1 MRDWATG
8 RAMGSWALTI
18 RMLALALIVG
28 VPALQSGC
36 GDEEAKESA
45 SDGDVGSHDAGGAG
59 ADGGP
64 GLDDVGTGERDAE
77 PSGPDLGVDGGPRAD
92 AGRADT
98 GPEDVGPEDLGPADL
113 GLADLGP
120 ADTGP
125 ADAGSQ
131 DAGPADAGGQPWDP
145 PFDPG
150 VCGAANHQWVAPD
163 RVGQPVT
170 WEPATIAHVSLE
182 QVRALAQEEGYED
195 WLEVR
200 HGVRVYNLR
209 YRTQDRGQVVEATAA
224 VGIPDDLPAGQPAPV
239 LVWLH
244 GTSGFMDDC
253 APSADAR
260 EAIVAPV
267 VLATQGYIAVAPD
280 FVGMNGFGP
289 PSPPGT
295 IMPYLVAEPT
305 ALSSIDGLRATLTS
319 LQHNSAELPVGD
331 TERLRGATQRSS
343 SSATCRT
350 MRPTSAS
357 PPWRLPCRPWTC
369 SGSGSGG
376 PATSAPPPRRWPS
389 CSRRCAG
396 GMALRRTCWGSSAT
410 SLQPGWPATCM
421 RPWRRAVTPMIC

>member
-1 MRDWATG
+1 M
-8 RAMGSWALTI
+8 
-18 RMLALALIVG
+18 
-28 VPALQSGC
+28 
-36 GDEEAKESA
+36 
-45 SDGDVGSHDAGGAG
+45 
-59 ADGGP
+59 
-64 GLDDVGTGERDAE
+64 
-77 PSGPDLGVDGGPRAD
+77 
-92 AGRADT
+92 
-98 GPEDVGPEDLGPADL
+98 
-113 GLADLGP
+113 
-120 ADTGP
+120 
-125 ADAGSQ
+125 
-131 DAGPADAGGQPWDP
+131 
-145 PFDPG
+145 
-150 VCGAANHQWVAPD
+150 
-163 RVGQPVT
+163 T

-195 WLEVR
+195 WLEVS

-331 TERLRGATQRSS
+331 TERLAVLGGSQGGHAALFFERYLPHYAPHLRLTAVAAAVPAMDLLGLWQWGTSHVCSTTEALAFVLEAMRWWYGAPADLLGILSDEPPARLASNLHEAMASGCDPDDLLDGFTQVEDVYTAETIARSVAARWDELEPLSCYFGANSLPGTPVPRVRDVPVLATFAEDDNLVITSVQLGSVERLCADEAYRIETVRCANESHSRGAVASLAYVFRWLRERTAGEPWDAERICSVPDPVN
-343 SSATCRT
+343 CR
-350 MRPTSAS
+350 
-357 PPWRLPCRPWTC
+357 
-369 SGSGSGG
+369 
-376 PATSAPPPRRWPS
+376 
-389 CSRRCAG
+389 
-396 GMALRRTCWGSSAT
+396 ALR
-410 SLQPGWPATCM
+410 
-421 RPWRRAVTPMIC
+421 